1 MSYAI
6 YNKQT
11 KRAEV
16 DANGYAHIYSDKDF
30 ALKVMADQ
38 FAGREEID
46 VRSW

>member
-11 KRAEV
+11 KRVEV

-30 ALKVMADQ
+30 ATKVMVEQ
-38 FAGREEID
+38 FDGHEEID
-46 VRSW
+46 VRAW